1 MWVTKISIN
10 ERHFWTKFLLFLVQT
25 IVLTSIIFRWARL
38 LIEELTGYYTGSY
51 YATNSTRNSLYL
63 SGLLGGIEPPLNGK
77 TIIVKNHGVN
87 LEEKLQGAL
96 LIIRNPFDAIKAEW
110 NRKTAKT
117 NKSGHC

>member
-1 MWVTKISIN
+1 MLYKN
-10 ERHFWTKFLLFLVQT
+10 
-25 IVLTSIIFRWARL
+25 VLTSNLFRWARL

-51 YATNSTRNSLYL
+51 YGTNSTKNSLYL
-63 SGLLGGIEPPLNGK
+63 SGLLGGLEPPLNGK

-87 LEEKLQGAL
+87 LEDKLQGAI
-96 LIIRNPFDAIKAEW
+96 LIIRNPYDALKAEW

>member
-87 LEEKLQGAL
+87 LEEKLQGAI

>member
-1 MWVTKISIN
+1 MFS
-10 ERHFWTKFLLFLVQT
+10 HQSFL
-25 IVLTSIIFRWARL
+25 RWARL
-38 LIEELTGYYTGSY
+38 LIEELTGYYTGSV

-77 TIIVKNHGVN
+77 TIIVKNHGTN
-87 LEEKLQGAL
+87 LQDKLQGAI
-96 LIIRNPFDAIKAEW
+96 LIIRNPYDAIKAEW